1 MVLFL
6 ITFFLIYAA
15 VHLYAYLKVK
25 SALSS
30 GITTSIFI
38 AIFMLLMVF
47 APVLIRISEKQ
58 GLEFFA
64 RLLSY
69 IGYTWMG
76 ILFLFTTVSIIID
89 IYCLTVHLAGS
100 ILKMNLGALI
110 PSPKF
115 SFLIPLLISMLIAI
129 YGYLEA
135 RNIRTEKITVIS
147 YKIPENVGR
156 LRIVQISDVHLGLIV
171 RKDRLERIL
180 KEIKKADPDILV
192 STGDLV
198 DGQIN
203 SLPGL
208 AGMLREINPRYGKF
222 AVTGNHEFY
231 AGLNQSIEFIKEAG
245 FSILRG
251 EGLTIEG
258 LFNIAGVDD
267 PAGRNYGLFKNIEEN
282 ELLSSLPNGK
292 FTILLKHRPILNKDS
307 IGLFD
312 LQLSGH
318 THKGQIFPFGLFTK
332 IFYPTDSGYLP
343 LRNNSHL
350 YISRGSGTWGPPI
363 RFLSPPEVTVIE
375 ILSASK

>member
-1 MVLFL
+1 MALFIL
-6 ITFFLIYAA
+6 TFFLIYASF
-15 VHLYAYLKVK
+15 HLYAYLKVK
-25 SALSS
+25 SAFTF
-30 GITTSIFI
+30 GITTSMFI
-38 AIFMLLMVF
+38 ALFMLLMVF
-47 APVLIRISEKQ
+47 APIVIRISEKQ

-64 RLLSY
+64 RLMSY

-76 ILFLFTTVSIIID
+76 ILFLFTIISIVID
-89 IYCLTVHLAGS
+89 IYHLTIHLAGS
-100 ILKMNLGALI
+100 SLKIDLGVFI
-110 PSPKF
+110 PSPRS
-115 SFLIPLLISMLIAI
+115 SFLVPLLLSMLIAI

-135 RNIRTEKITVIS
+135 RNIRTEKITIIS
-147 YKIPENVGR
+147 HKIPEYVGR

-171 RKDRLERIL
+171 RKERLKRIL
-180 KEIKKADPDILV
+180 KEVKKAEPDILV

-208 AGMLREINPRYGKF
+208 ADMLREINPRYGKF

-245 FSILRG
+245 FTILRG

-267 PAGRNYGLFKNIEEN
+267 PAGKNYGLFKNIEER
-282 ELLSSLPNGK
+282 ELLSSLPKGK
-292 FTILLKHRPILNKDS
+292 FTILLKHRPIINKNS

-332 IFYPTDSGYLP
+332 IFYTDDSGYLP
-343 LRNNSHL
+343 LQNNSYL

-375 ILSASK
+375 ILSVRK